1 MRQHRDRWVAVAA
14 VAVVLVLGGLII
26 TTVRQAQHN
35 GRKALERLQ
44 LDQAKQLAREFD
56 SLFEQVNVALGP
68 IVNAPPGW
76 SLRPNDPAD
85 ASRLARL
92 QNPGTRTGIVLVDRN
107 GVITNGTL
115 LQRAKVGDRLSRPEI
130 DQVLGSGAQPRVLPL
145 APGVTT
151 ALPTIAIAFPI
162 MDAGSGVTG
171 AYISEAEVSSESP
184 FTAIVKG
191 LGRGRTGTF
200 SFVDDDGN
208 VIASSDSSVVGTSG
222 RTLGLPSTP
231 GTGFVRRGGYVYA
244 SAVVPT
250 PRWTS
255 IFRQRA
261 SEFDGSL
268 TRPVRSAVLLLALAT
283 VLIGGGAFFF
293 LLRRLRA
300 AREEQH
306 RLAEINSIREEFMS
320 IVSHELR
327 TPITGLLGFL
337 QTTLD
342 HWDSMSDDDRQSA
355 VLRAA
360 SNARRLHS
368 LTRDVL
374 DTASLE
380 TGELTYNF
388 ERVDLAAE
396 VASAATAAQDVQP
409 TRPITLSSAAGPAWV
424 HGDPERIQQV
434 LTNLI
439 DNSMKTSAP
448 ESPIGVTVEVV
459 DHEVTVAVTDRGA
472 GIPAEELGRVFE
484 KFVRGRGSDSRGSGL
499 GLYICQ
505 RIVAAHGG
513 RIWASSEEG
522 VGAILTFAIPLAST
536 PSEPAPA

>member
-1 MRQHRDRWVAVAA
+1 MRQPRDRWVAVAA
-14 VAVVLVLGGLII
+14 VVVVLVLGGLII

-44 LDQAKQLAREFD
+44 LDQTKQLAREFD
-56 SLFEQVNVALGP
+56 SLFEQVNIALGP
-68 IVNAPPGW
+68 IVNAAPW
-76 SLRPNDPAD
+76 NIRPNDPVD

-92 QNPGTRTGIVLVDRN
+92 QNPGARTGIVLVDRN

-115 LQRAKVGDRLSRPEI
+115 LQRAKVGDRLSRPEL
-130 DQVLGSGAQPRVLPL
+130 DLLLSPDAQPRVLPL

-151 ALPTIAIAFPI
+151 ALPTIAISFPLR
-162 MDAGSGVTG
+162 DPTGGPAG
-171 AYISEAEVSSESP
+171 AYISESEVSSESP
-184 FTAIVKG
+184 FTAIVRG

-208 VIASSDSSVVGTSG
+208 IIASSDSSLVGTSG
-222 RTLGLPSTP
+222 RTLALPSTR
-231 GTGFVRRGGYVYA
+231 GTAFVRQNGYVYA
-244 SAVVPT
+244 SAVAPT

-255 IFRQRA
+255 VFRQRA

-283 VLIGGGAFFF
+283 VLVGGGAFFF

-300 AREEQH
+300 ARQEQE
-306 RLAEINSIREEFMS
+306 RLAEINAIREEFMS

-342 HWDSMSDDDRQSA
+342 HWDAMSDDDRQSA

-409 TRPITLSSAAGPAWV
+409 TRPITLSTSTGPAWV

-439 DNSMKTSAP
+439 DNAMKNSAA
-448 ESPIGVTVEVV
+448 ESPIEVTVGVA
-459 DHEVTVAVTDRGA
+459 DGEVTVAVADRGA
-472 GIPAEELGRVFE
+472 GIPSEELARVFE

-513 RIWASSEEG
+513 RIWASSQEG
-522 VGAILTFAIPLAST
+522 VGATLTFALPLAPT
-536 PSEPAPA
+536 PSEPAPAS

>member
-1 MRQHRDRWVAVAA
+1 MAVAA
-14 VAVVLVLGGLII
+14 VVVVLVLGGLII

-56 SLFEQVNVALGP
+56 SLFEQINIALDP
-68 IVNAPPGW
+68 IVNAAPW
-76 SLRPNDPAD
+76 NLKPNDPVD

-92 QNPGTRTGIVLVDRN
+92 QTPGARTGIVVVDRN
-107 GVITNGTL
+107 KVITNGTL
-115 LQRAKVGDRLSRPEI
+115 LQRAKVGDHLSRPEL
-130 DQVLGSGAQPRVLPL
+130 DLVLAPDAKPRVLPL

-151 ALPTIAIAFPI
+151 ALPTIAISFPLK
-162 MDAGSGVTG
+162 DPTGGTAG
-171 AYISEAEVSSESP
+171 AYLSEAEVSSESP

-208 VIASSDSSVVGTSG
+208 IIASSDSSLVGASG
-222 RTLGLPSTP
+222 RTLALPSTRG
-231 GTGFVRRGGYVYA
+231 GTGFIRRDGYVFA
-244 SAVVPT
+244 SAIVPT

-255 IFRQRA
+255 VFRQRA

-293 LLRRLRA
+293 LLRRLQA
-300 AREEQH
+300 ARQEQQ
-306 RLAEINSIREEFMS
+306 RLAEINAIREEFMS

-342 HWDSMSDDDRQSA
+342 HWDAMSDDDRQSA

-388 ERVDLAAE
+388 ERVDLAGE

-409 TRPITLSSAAGPAWV
+409 TRPITLSSEAGPAWV

-439 DNSMKTSAP
+439 DNAMKNSAP
-448 ESPIGVTVEVV
+448 ESPIEVKVEVA
-459 DHEVTVAVTDRGA
+459 DHEVTVAVADRGA
-472 GIPAEELGRVFE
+472 GIPSEELGRVFE

-513 RIWASSEEG
+513 RIWASSQEG
-522 VGAILTFAIPLAST
+522 VGATLTFALPLAPT
-536 PSEPAPA
+536 PSEPAPAS

>member
-1 MRQHRDRWVAVAA
+1 
-14 VAVVLVLGGLII
+14 

-293 LLRRLRA
+293 LFR
-300 AREEQH
+300 
-306 RLAEINSIREEFMS
+306 
-320 IVSHELR
+320 
-327 TPITGLLGFL
+327 GL
-337 QTTLD
+337 
-342 HWDSMSDDDRQSA
+342 
-355 VLRAA
+355 
-360 SNARRLHS
+360 
-368 LTRDVL
+368 
-374 DTASLE
+374 
-380 TGELTYNF
+380 
-388 ERVDLAAE
+388 
-396 VASAATAAQDVQP
+396 
-409 TRPITLSSAAGPAWV
+409 
-424 HGDPERIQQV
+424 
-434 LTNLI
+434 
-439 DNSMKTSAP
+439 
-448 ESPIGVTVEVV
+448 
-459 DHEVTVAVTDRGA
+459 
-472 GIPAEELGRVFE
+472 
-484 KFVRGRGSDSRGSGL
+484 
-499 GLYICQ
+499 
-505 RIVAAHGG
+505 
-513 RIWASSEEG
+513 
-522 VGAILTFAIPLAST
+522 
-536 PSEPAPA
+536 

>member
-14 VAVVLVLGGLII
+14 VVVVLVLGGLII
-26 TTVRQAQHN
+26 TTVRQAQTN
-35 GRKALERLQ
+35 GRKALEALQ

-56 SLFEQVNVALGP
+56 SLFEQVNIALNP
-68 IVNAPPGW
+68 IVNAAPW
-76 SLRPNDPAD
+76 NLKPNDPVD
-85 ASRLARL
+85 AGRLGRL
-92 QNPGTRTGIVLVDRN
+92 QNPGARTGIVLVDRN
-107 GVITNGTL
+107 KVITNGTL
-115 LQRAKVGDRLSRPEI
+115 LQRAKVGDRLSRPEL
-130 DQVLGSGAQPRVLPL
+130 DLLLTPDAKPRVLPL

-151 ALPTIAIAFPI
+151 ALPTIAISYPLK
-162 MDAGSGVTG
+162 DPSGGTAG
-171 AYISEAEVSSESP
+171 AYLSEAEVSPESP

-208 VIASSDSSVVGTSG
+208 IIASSDPSLVGTSG
-222 RTLGLPSTP
+222 RALALPATS
-231 GTGFVRRGGYVYA
+231 GTRFVRHDGYVYA
-244 SAVVPT
+244 TAVVPT

-268 TRPVRSAVLLLALAT
+268 TRPVRSALLLLALAT
-283 VLIGGGAFFF
+283 VLVGGGAFFF

-300 AREEQH
+300 ARQEQQ
-306 RLAEINSIREEFMS
+306 RLAEINAIREEFMS

-342 HWDSMSDDDRQSA
+342 HWDSMSDDDRQNA
-355 VLRAA
+355 VLRAG

-409 TRPITLSSAAGPAWV
+409 TRPITLTSAPGPAWV

-439 DNSMKTSAP
+439 DNAMKNSAP
-448 ESPIGVTVEVV
+448 ESPIEVSVDLADGEATVS
-459 DHEVTVAVTDRGA
+459 VTDRGA
-472 GIPAEELGRVFE
+472 GIPSEELGRVFE

-513 RIWASSEEG
+513 RIWASSQEG
-522 VGAILTFAIPLAST
+522 VGATLTFALPLAPT